1 MLTTQK
7 TKTLV
12 GVAIKDKSQLVKK
25 RIYFRDIE
33 DVIRKRKEEEMRAG
47 ALPPPPSKKG
57 KYDLSDSESESE
69 SESEE
74 EVEKKKSTDFRE
86 YLAPEGCHCEPFYRA
101 KERITMF
108 IAGPQNC
115 GKSYFIAEFLD
126 EYRHFHPKRPI
137 YLLTGLDE
145 EDKHFARHK
154 IRKINMDAETLTNL
168 SLEDLRVDDTT
179 GKRTGCLLIFDDTD
193 RIPNK
198 LLIKKVYDLMG
209 VALSTGRDHATQN
222 GEADIDVVITNHE
235 INDYLRTKN
244 ILTECNYMVMFPQCS
259 LKKQMDYCLEKV
271 GMDRKMKDEIMN
283 YNKSRSVVLHKT
295 YPFYCVTMEK
305 IFMLK

>member
-12 GVAIKDKSQLVKK
+12 GVAIKDKSQIVKK

-33 DVIRKRKEEEMRAG
+33 DVIRKRKEEEMKAG
-47 ALPPPPSKKG
+47 ALPPAKKG
-57 KYDLSDSESESE
+57 KYDISDSESD

-74 EVEKKKSTDFRE
+74 EVEKKVESSDFRE
-86 YLAPEGCHCEPFYRA
+86 YVAPDGCHCEPFYRP

-126 EYRHFHPKRPI
+126 EYKQFHPKRPI

-154 IRKINMDAETLTNL
+154 IRKIIMDAETLGSL
-168 SLEDLRVDDTT
+168 SLEELRTDDKT

-198 LLIKKVYDLMG
+198 LVIKKVYDLMG

-244 ILTECNYMVMFPQCS
+244 VLTECNYMVMFPQCS

-271 GMDRKMKDEIMN
+271 GMEKKMKDEIMS